1 MFKEENCPL
10 SLVGSGLEWWG
21 IFLKVLIVYDDAGF
35 ETWERERRE
44 DGQSAD
50 DGNFSYQAQ
59 RMHQVPHHRGAGG
72 VA

>member
-1 MFKEENCPL
+1 MARHL
-10 SLVGSGLEWWG
+10 
-21 IFLKVLIVYDDAGF
+21 LKALIVYYDAGF
-35 ETWERERRE
+35 ETWERDRRE